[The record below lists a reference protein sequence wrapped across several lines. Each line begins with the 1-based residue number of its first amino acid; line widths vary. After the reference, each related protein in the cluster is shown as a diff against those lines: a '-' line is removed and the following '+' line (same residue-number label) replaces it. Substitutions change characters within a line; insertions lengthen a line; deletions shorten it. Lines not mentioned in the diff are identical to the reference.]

1 LLLRRMVS
9 LERLRGEPIEGRNG
23 HATCGSF
30 RPAGKRKWLVLLI
43 LLTAVELRLRSKSLV
58 LSSIA

>member
-1 LLLRRMVS
+1 MVS
-9 LERLRGEPIEGRNG
+9 LERLRGEPIERPQRSRNLRFVQ
-23 HATCGSF
+23 AS
-30 RPAGKRKWLVLLI
+30 RQRKWLVLLI